1 LSRAGILRLEDDLEH
16 IAGAIERIHAYV
28 DGMDEVAFLQDAK
41 TQDAVIRNFEIV
53 GEAARNVLRAHQEYA
68 DEHPEIPWQLMIT
81 LRNRVAHGY
90 FAVDFELI
98 WRTIHADLP
107 SLHRDVRAL
116 VDELASGKIKPPSDP
131 RPTW

>member
-1 LSRAGILRLEDDLEH
+1 LSKTDIPRLEDYLEH
-16 IAGAIERIHAYV
+16 IVGAIERIHAFV
-28 DGMDEVAFLQDAK
+28 EGMDEVAFLQDAK

-53 GEAARNVLRAHQEYA
+53 GEAARNVLRDHQEYA
-68 DEHPEIPWQLMIT
+68 DEHPEIPWLLMIT

-107 SLHRDVRAL
+107 GLYRDVRAL
-116 VDELASGKIKPPSDP
+116 VDELSSRKAKPPSDP
-131 RPTW
+131 GPTS